1 MGAEVQVSGDVGTD
15 WGDPYQRM
23 SEAFPALTDEQVAR
37 ASRIGHV
44 EDVRAGTVLFQ
55 RGDRGVDFFIVLH
68 GSIEIFQDSPDGVP
82 HLLTVHGPHHF
93 TGELAL
99 FNDQKLLVTGLMGE
113 DGRLLR
119 LRLPQLRRLLS
130 AEPDIAD
137 VVLRAF
143 ILRRLGFIQHGQATV
158 VVAGP
163 PTTADTLRVLR
174 FLRRNGYPVTA
185 VDPTS
190 GAGAQELLAQ
200 YGLEGRRNWPVVV
213 YGPGRVLENP
223 GNHELASSLGICED
237 LEPGTV
243 FDVAVIGAGP
253 AGLGAA
259 VYAAS
264 EGLRT
269 VVLES
274 EAPGGQA
281 STSSMI
287 ENYLGFPTGVTG
299 QALAA
304 RAQVQ
309 AQKFGAR
316 VALPRTVMS
325 LDCSRRPYTLHLENG
340 EQVLTRSVVVATGAH
355 YRRLGLDGLGRFEGN
370 GVHYAATAME
380 AGLCAGEE
388 VVVVGGANS
397 AGQAAVFLSQHARRV
412 HMLVRGTGL
421 SDSMSRYLEDRIEA
435 SDRIALHLQSEL
447 TALGGERHLTDVQ
460 WTDRRTGV
468 VETHAVTNVFLM
480 LGATPNT
487 GWLCEGVETDHRG
500 FVRVGT
506 EVSDRSH
513 YPDGGPPG
521 GLETS
526 LPGVFAVGDVRAG
539 SVKRVASAVGEGS
552 VVVSAVH
559 RALAADNA

>member
-1 MGAEVQVSGDVGTD
+1 MDAEGEVPVDGAAD

-23 SEAFPALTDEQVAR
+23 SEAFPALAEEQVGR

-44 EDVRAGTVLFQ
+44 EYVRAGTVLFR
-55 RGDRGVDFFIVLH
+55 RGDRGVDFFIVLD
-68 GSIEIFQDSPDGVP
+68 GSIEIFQDSLDGVP
-82 HLLTVHGPHHF
+82 QLLTVHGRYHF

-99 FNDQKLLVTGLMGE
+99 FNDQKLLVTGRMGE
-113 DGRLLR
+113 DGRVLR

-174 FLRRNGYPVTA
+174 FLRRNGYPVTG

-190 GAGAQELLAQ
+190 GAGARQLLAH
-200 YGLEGRRNWPVVV
+200 YGLEGRRDWPVVV
-213 YGPGRVLENP
+213 YGPGRVLDNP
-223 GNHELASSLGICED
+223 GNQELARSLGICAD

-316 VALPRTVMS
+316 IALPRTVTS
-325 LDCSRRPYTLHLENG
+325 LDCSRRPYALRLDDG
-340 EQVLTRSVVVATGAH
+340 EQVLTRCVVVATGAH
-355 YRRLGLDGLGRFEGN
+355 YRRLDVDDLGRFEGN
-370 GVHYAATAME
+370 GIHYAATAVE

-435 SDRIALHLQSEL
+435 STRIALHLQSEL
-447 TALGGERHLTDVQ
+447 TALRGERHLTHVQ
-460 WTDRRTGV
+460 WADRRTGA
-468 VETHAVTNVFLM
+468 VETHPVANVFLM

-487 GWLCEGVETDHRG
+487 GWLCDCVETDHRG
-500 FVRVGT
+500 FVRVGM
-506 EVSDRSH
+506 EVTDRSH
-513 YPDGGPPG
+513 YPDAGPPG

-552 VVVSAVH
+552 GVVSAVH
-559 RALAADNA
+559 RALAADST